1 MSATTIPTD
10 AATTARAAASA
21 SASMNHKPVANLVAT
36 TLSTVKE
43 TVAAVSTTS
52 TLSSTPLS
60 TSSAAS
66 SAASSAFT
74 SASTPPQSQDDKIL
88 NVSDLT
94 SSLQHFGFID
104 YFVFVSMLVVCAGI
118 GFYFGFIE
126 KKNKKNKQTN
136 LEQRRGSEAL
146 DYLVGGRKMKV
157 FPVSLSLVAR

>member
-1 MSATTIPTD
+1 MSTTTLPNN
-10 AATTARAAASA
+10 AATTAGVEAAAA
-21 SASMNHKPVANLVAT
+21 ASMNHKPVENLVAT
-36 TLSTVKE
+36 TLSTIKE
-43 TVAAVSTTS
+43 TVKTAAASVSTTTTS
-52 TLSSTPLS
+52 SSTS
-60 TSSAAS
+60 TSTSAS
-66 SAASSAFT
+66 SFA
-74 SASTPPQSQDDKIL
+74 SASTPHSEDDKIL
-88 NVSDLT
+88 NVSDLS

-126 KKNKKNKQTN
+126 KKTKKNKQAN